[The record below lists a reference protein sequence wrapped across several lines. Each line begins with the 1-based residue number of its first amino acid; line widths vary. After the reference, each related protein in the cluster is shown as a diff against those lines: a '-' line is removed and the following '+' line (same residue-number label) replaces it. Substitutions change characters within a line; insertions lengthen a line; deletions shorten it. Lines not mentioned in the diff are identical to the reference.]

1 MRASVTHGSHQIMR
15 GSIAFLNQVSKY
27 LGIGLAPKGVPTR
40 PQLLAKLGIILDNAV
55 MDNGDTPIA
64 THVRMRVLNRRPS
77 MRCPA
82 SMTNTAGRGRIM
94 LLRLLCKTRYLAH
107 FSHNIECAIGT
118 GAHFKRHSR
127 RIVTAIFKT
136 SKTVQQD
143 IAHLPASGVSNDS
156 AHIATFRVQ

>member
-40 PQLLAKLGIILDNAV
+40 PQLLAKLGKILDNAV

-64 THVRMRVLNRRPS
+64 THVRMRVLNRRSS

-82 SMTNTAGRGRIM
+82 SMTNTAGRGCVVLSK
-94 LLRLLCKTRYLAH
+94 LL
-107 FSHNIECAIGT
+107 
-118 GAHFKRHSR
+118 
-127 RIVTAIFKT
+127 
-136 SKTVQQD
+136 
-143 IAHLPASGVSNDS
+143 
-156 AHIATFRVQ
+156 